1 MALTGDWQVLNG
13 ITRSLKLSLRSCGS
27 SLWHSG
33 RWLSLMPVSC
43 KEKAAWFFHSQKK
56 RDSWFGKMD
65 QTSATKNGGSRM
77 WTHQTREI
85 NQKMPTTSSED
96 FGIWTDGRFWFSR
109 SWRLQDQREVSY
121 SRFFCMSNI
130 KNGGTIK
137 SPKSYTVWWII
148 DSSGG
153 RLSVVYINND
163 SRCLCRSSAIM
174 YLRYLVVHLCHA
186 CRYII
191 ESSKKSVVTVLC
203 NGNHGWVSS
212 IFCHSPTRS
221 HSSGVSAATWPHSE
235 QLFHTRNWHHLAESR
250 SLDRGSLSMNLSRY

>member
-1 MALTGDWQVLNG
+1 MSCPYISDRCSNFKKFNVTKICCPRFHPYIMTSKRPGKQFHLRKHSPTPMSPPVKVLWKLWKDTSRLWCFCLGFQKMALTGDWQVLNG

-43 KEKAAWFFHSQKK
+43 KKKAAWFFHSQKK

-121 SRFFCMSNI
+121 SRFFACPTSKM
-130 KNGGTIK
+130 
-137 SPKSYTVWWII
+137 
-148 DSSGG
+148 
-153 RLSVVYINND
+153 VV
-163 SRCLCRSSAIM
+163 L
-174 YLRYLVVHLCHA
+174 
-186 CRYII
+186 
-191 ESSKKSVVTVLC
+191 
-203 NGNHGWVSS
+203 
-212 IFCHSPTRS
+212 
-221 HSSGVSAATWPHSE
+221 
-235 QLFHTRNWHHLAESR
+235 
-250 SLDRGSLSMNLSRY
+250 